1 MNFLVDAH
9 LPLRLALAI
18 RAEGYDVKH
27 TLDLPDA
34 NKTTDRQINE
44 LSEQEKR
51 ALITKDAD
59 FVNSLLISSRP
70 YKLLLISM
78 DNISNNDLEALFMPQ
93 LSKIVEIFHEN
104 RFLELNRDLRIIHS

>member
-44 LSEQEKR
+44 LCNYF
-51 ALITKDAD
+51 ADA
-59 FVNSLLISSRP
+59 VG
-70 YKLLLISM
+70 
-78 DNISNNDLEALFMPQ
+78 E
-93 LSKIVEIFHEN
+93 SK
-104 RFLELNRDLRIIHS
+104 